1 MGAARMRM
9 EHVAFTVASAASV
22 AARETFEKP
31 EVEGVPDTM
40 PAVVAVSP
48 SGRPVAAQ
56 LYGG

>member
-1 MGAARMRM
+1 MRM